1 LTRRALGLVADA
13 PIHAAAKAGLSEL
26 ANLAAKRSA

>member
-1 LTRRALGLVADA
+1 LVADA

-26 ANLAAKRSA
+26 ANLAANRSA

>member
-1 LTRRALGLVADA
+1 LTRQALGLVADA

-26 ANLAAKRSA
+26 ANIAAKRSA